1 MRGATDLCTSITDP
15 LRVSIHAP
23 RAGRDFFL
31 DVPRSCIIWNVGA
44 ALLILLTFGLSY
56 WYLLSINLIVHFGV
70 RYFSVED
77 PQFFE
82 CFSRYWTK
90 RDYYST

>member
-1 MRGATDLCTSITDP
+1 MDETKNEPGASW
-15 LRVSIHAP
+15 IHLP
-23 RAGRDFFL
+23 IYRSLTEYILFL

-77 PQFFE
+77 PQCLE
-82 CFSRYWTK
+82 GFSRYWTK